1 MPRIGPQ
8 IPLAALATKVIIVIS
23 IHTFFPNITLADT
36 ASHAAAT
43 SDYAKSMELSMA
55 VKDHGFKVG
64 EVIVRAKTDGS
75 VSIQRES
82 FITAIRPVFR
92 TEALQAL
99 ETKLETE
106 FLDPSE
112 ISAAGLSTSY
122 NPTDLEIA
130 IHPSVEQRPRGEIA
144 ASRKS
149 NILPP
154 DIVEAS
160 AISGFLNAYFG
171 VTYGREENQSGQFQY
186 PAALFDGAVRW
197 SDFVLEGEFE
207 VDRDGTIAR
216 RATRLVHDLPE
227 EALRLSAGDV
237 DLGLGGLFSHPAMLG
252 IAIEKN
258 YSTLQ
263 PTRNIRPTGKR
274 SFRIERH
281 SSVEVL
287 VNNRVVRRL
296 RLAPGEYD
304 LDDLPLTSGT
314 NQVQIR
320 IQDEF
325 GKQETVDFSI
335 LFNRTLLEPGIDEWS
350 LAAGT
355 KSRASATSPEY
366 DVRDPVVSGTY
377 RRGVSEDHSAGISL
391 LGSWDTALLGVSNLK
406 QIPQGLLSV
415 DSAVSFSADAGFGWS
430 LATDFAFETERL
442 WEKLSAFQLG
452 VGIKSDGFVSN
463 LEQPPS
469 GGAQVRVSGSM
480 SQLLTDSIVGNIS
493 GYFDFAEFERHKGVG
508 IATALNYLVESDL
521 SIGLTG
527 TYARRFEDENKD
539 GFSLQARLNYR
550 PSANAHGTLEYDRTT
565 LTTSANMGANI
576 NEGDARSAIELGWTQ
591 APEYDRDRLQKVA
604 TADLYHSNSRMELNA
619 SYTQHFE
626 GLGGHRIQNRRTAAN
641 LGTAIAFA
649 DHQFAFGRPVRGGF
663 AIVTPHQDLEDSLV
677 RIDPYQDS
685 ARAESDGL
693 GPLLVS
699 GLSAYTPSS
708 LSYDVENLPPGY
720 DLGSGTFN
728 FLAPYNAGFVVG
740 LGSDAAVTAMGTLVD
755 GDGRNVALK
764 AASAAA
770 EATPDNKILLFT
782 NSQGRFV
789 IQGLTPGNWTIA
801 LQDAPERQYQ
811 FTILSEG
818 ERLIKLGVLEPS
830 E

>member
-8 IPLAALATKVIIVIS
+8 MPLAALATKVLIVIS
-23 IHTFFPNITLADT
+23 IHTFFPNITLANT
-36 ASHAAAT
+36 AAT
-43 SDYAKSMELSMA
+43 AAESDFAKSMELTMA

-75 VSIQRES
+75 LSIQRES

-99 ETKLETE
+99 ESKLETE

-130 IHPSVEQRPRGEIA
+130 INPSVEQRPRGEIA
-144 ASRKS
+144 ASRNS

-160 AISGFLNAYFG
+160 AISGFLNAYLG
-171 VTYGREENQSGQFQY
+171 VAYGREEDHSGQFQY

-197 SDFVLEGEFE
+197 SDMVLEGEFE
-207 VDRDGTIAR
+207 VDQGGTIAR
-216 RATRLVHDLPE
+216 RATRLVHDMPD

-252 IAIEKN
+252 FAIEKN

-263 PTRNIRPTGKR
+263 PTKNIRPTGKR

-320 IQDEF
+320 IEDEF

-350 LAAGT
+350 FAAGT
-355 KSRASATSPEY
+355 KSRASAASPVY
-366 DVRDPVVSGTY
+366 DLRDPVISGTY
-377 RRGVSEDHSAGISL
+377 RRGVSEDYSTGISV
-391 LGSWDTALLGVSNLK
+391 LGSWDTALVGVSNLT
-406 QIPQGLLSV
+406 QTPHGLLSV
-415 DSAVSFSADAGFGWS
+415 DSAVSLSAHAGIGWS

-442 WEKLSAFQLG
+442 WERLSSFQLG
-452 VGIKSDGFVSN
+452 VGINSDGYVSN

-469 GGAQVRVSGSM
+469 DGAQIRLSGSM
-480 SQLLTDSIVGNIS
+480 SQLLTDRVVGSVS
-493 GYFDFAEFERHKGVG
+493 GYYDFAEFEQHKGIGV
-508 IATALNYLVESDL
+508 ATALNYLVESDL

-527 TYARRFEDENKD
+527 TYARRFKDEIKD
-539 GFSLQARLNYR
+539 GFSLLGRLNYR
-550 PSANAHGTLEYDRTT
+550 PSANAYGTLEYDRTT
-565 LTTSANMGANI
+565 LTTSASLGANI
-576 NEGDARSAIELGWTQ
+576 NEGDARSAIDFGWTQ
-591 APEYDRDRLQKVA
+591 APEYDSERLQKVA
-604 TADLYHSNSRMELNA
+604 TADLYHSNSRIELNA

-626 GLGGHRIQNRRTAAN
+626 GLGGHRIQSRRTAVN

-663 AIVTPHQDLEDSLV
+663 AIVTPHEDLNGSLV
-677 RIDPYQDS
+677 RIDPFQDS

-699 GLSAYTPSS
+699 GLSAYSPSS
-708 LSYDVENLPPGY
+708 LSYDVENLPAGY
-720 DLGSGTFN
+720 DLGSGSFN

-755 GDGRNVALK
+755 GDGRNVVLK
-764 AASAAA
+764 AASAAQDGS
-770 EATPDNKILLFT
+770 PDKKILLFT

-789 IQGLTPGNWTIA
+789 IQGLTPGDWTIA
-801 LQDAPERQYQ
+801 LNHDPERRYH

-818 ERLIKLGVLEPS
+818 ERLIKLGALEPG